1 MHVHVAPLCLGV
13 SEAQARC
20 SSFEM
25 LRASPGV
32 LVQCRVRSPLSW
44 GALQPAA
51 LLAARR
57 GFHGSRS
64 TARDSRVAALD
75 FRISRQDA
83 IYRAR
88 LAALEQLLPLIK
100 GRWGA
105 AWFAVMH
112 SLGLGALADSEDSVM
127 HFESA
132 RAVYLPVWA
141 VDAIWKVRCSGD
153 AGSAKAT
160 FVTTSSTFPG
170 NGWKPMD
177 TVPLYP
183 PPPANAEG
191 SEETSNV
198 ISGITGQDDPAEY
211 APFSAERHLHPD
223 ESLGLDDGITVLPF
237 TISPRSLPAALQEAS
252 LRDLL
257 VNMASDGPELQINKR
272 FRVLP
277 GIEIQVANMET
288 RDDVGTNATVRI
300 DRGSVEL
307 EMLACYPVLL
317 PIHLVQFRYVPP
329 GSDPQ
334 RATVALGAWGANLLA
349 YAMRTPAGTGW
360 LTKHGFE
367 SALDLDIVDFAPHV
381 PTSGSGGSQGGS
393 KTDTRVVDLL
403 AQQSHYQAVFEHR
416 AQELL
421 ENADWTFSEAWE
433 RTAAEQS
440 GVKSPEQQAGLGNL
454 DWDAK
459 ELRFY
464 SEEEL
469 EANRTYAA
477 LYGEELFAARL
488 LESVEKSLRTGADPA
503 QLSTMHQGRLITGDD
518 AVNVLRERLQRL
530 SERRAAERPAW
541 LEQATKP

>member
-1 MHVHVAPLCLGV
+1 MCI
-13 SEAQARC
+13 RD
-20 SSFEM
+20 
-25 LRASPGV
+25 R
-32 LVQCRVRSPLSW
+32 SW

-211 APFSAERHLHPD
+211 APFL
-223 ESLGLDDGITVLPF
+223 SL
-237 TISPRSLPAALQEAS
+237 
-252 LRDLL
+252 
-257 VNMASDGPELQINKR
+257 
-272 FRVLP
+272 
-277 GIEIQVANMET
+277 
-288 RDDVGTNATVRI
+288 
-300 DRGSVEL
+300 
-307 EMLACYPVLL
+307 
-317 PIHLVQFRYVPP
+317 IH
-329 GSDPQ
+329 
-334 RATVALGAWGANLLA
+334 
-349 YAMRTPAGTGW
+349 
-360 LTKHGFE
+360 
-367 SALDLDIVDFAPHV
+367 I
-381 PTSGSGGSQGGS
+381 
-393 KTDTRVVDLL
+393 
-403 AQQSHYQAVFEHR
+403 
-416 AQELL
+416 
-421 ENADWTFSEAWE
+421 
-433 RTAAEQS
+433 
-440 GVKSPEQQAGLGNL
+440 
-454 DWDAK
+454 
-459 ELRFY
+459 
-464 SEEEL
+464 
-469 EANRTYAA
+469 
-477 LYGEELFAARL
+477 
-488 LESVEKSLRTGADPA
+488 
-503 QLSTMHQGRLITGDD
+503 
-518 AVNVLRERLQRL
+518 
-530 SERRAAERPAW
+530 
-541 LEQATKP
+541 